1 MISLPEG
8 VWIAAFDQA
17 KIDRLWEKLKDFDAF
32 FADDLMRN
40 KETFQNT
47 LQNPYTVVLETESGI
62 FWMCRIV
69 YGVRGEVHLAFWD
82 HRFVGKTEEIKL
94 CLLWAFLT
102 YDLYRIETYLAAYA
116 TSTMRFIERKLGFK
130 KEGVMRKRVLHK
142 GRLIDIHIFSLLR
155 DELLEDKNG

>member
-1 MISLPEG
+1 MVSLPDG
-8 VWIAAFDQA
+8 VCIAAFDQA

-32 FADDLMRN
+32 FADDLMKN
-40 KETFQNT
+40 KQSFQDK
-47 LQNPYTVVLETESGI
+47 LQNPFTVVLETESGI
-62 FWMCRIV
+62 LWMCNIV
-69 YGVRGEVHLAFWD
+69 YGVRGEVHMAFWD
-82 HRFVGKTEEIKL
+82 HRFVGRKDLLKL

-130 KEGVMRKRVLHK
+130 KEGIMRKRISHQ
-142 GRLIDIHIFSLLR
+142 GRLIDVHVFSLLR